1 MGRMGTRSGAAHVGA
16 AILHSTASYQE
27 SPELLRSVFDQGVF
41 VWLKDEDFLAEATI
55 VQRDAFVG
63 ANSMIRP
70 GQTEQYYATRDG
82 MFYLLTVGTQGP
94 RAWWLRRHRHIAR
107 DAEWA
112 GYAADVI
119 FAGEHL
125 NGFVLRSGLYE
136 DVGGGELK
144 VAGHLRRAHA
154 VTVAVAVKV
163 TAHGQQEQEHQQQQ
177 QQEQEQQQQ
186 LALG

>member
-1 MGRMGTRSGAAHVGA
+1 MGVEGFMGCMGTRSGAAHVGA

-27 SPELLRSVFDQGVF
+27 SPELLRSVFDEGVF

-82 MFYLLTVGTQGP
+82 MFYLINVGSRGP
-94 RAWWLRRHRHIAR
+94 CAWWLRRSRQRSAFNNA
-107 DAEWA
+107 DWT

-125 NGFVLRSGLYE
+125 NGFVLHSGLYE
-136 DVGGGELK
+136 DVGGGQLK
-144 VAGHLRRAHA
+144 VAGA
-154 VTVAVAVKV
+154 VV
-163 TAHGQQEQEHQQQQ
+163 Q
-177 QQEQEQQQQ
+177 
-186 LALG
+186 